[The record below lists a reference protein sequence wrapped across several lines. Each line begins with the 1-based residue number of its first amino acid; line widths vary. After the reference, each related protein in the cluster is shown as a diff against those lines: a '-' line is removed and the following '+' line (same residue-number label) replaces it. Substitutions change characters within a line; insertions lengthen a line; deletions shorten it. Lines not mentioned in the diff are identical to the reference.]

1 MKSKRKQPEYES
13 KRQQLKELE
22 KLQEQGYLQ
31 LYYYDESGFSMTSA
45 LPYAWQKK
53 GQTLE
58 VPAGKSKRINVAWL
72 INQEGDFHYQI
83 YKEPIT
89 SQEII
94 CLLDSFCQQLQQ
106 KTIIVVDNAPTH
118 RSKAFLNKI
127 PQWQAQDLY
136 IFFLPPYSPE
146 LNKIEMLWRKIKYQ
160 WLEFN
165 AYRSWLNLQL
175 YLNHVLENIGEKYIL
190 NFV

>member
-1 MKSKRKQPEYES
+1 MKSKRSQADFDQKQAH
-13 KRQQLKELE
+13 LKELE

-31 LYYYDESGFSMTSA
+31 LYYYDESSFSMTSA

-58 VPAGKSKRINVAWL
+58 IAASKGKRMNVVGL
-72 INQEGDFHYQI
+72 INKQGDFHYHQQAGNI
-83 YKEPIT
+83 TGKEVIAF
-89 SQEII
+89 
-94 CLLDSFCQQLQQ
+94 LDEFCPKIQQ
-106 KTIIVVDNAPTH
+106 KTIVVVDNAPTH

-127 PQWQAQDLY
+127 PQWQEQDLF

-160 WLEFN
+160 WLDFQ
-165 AYRSWLNLQL
+165 AYRSWQNLND
-175 YLNHVLENIGEKYIL
+175 YLINILDNITIKYIF